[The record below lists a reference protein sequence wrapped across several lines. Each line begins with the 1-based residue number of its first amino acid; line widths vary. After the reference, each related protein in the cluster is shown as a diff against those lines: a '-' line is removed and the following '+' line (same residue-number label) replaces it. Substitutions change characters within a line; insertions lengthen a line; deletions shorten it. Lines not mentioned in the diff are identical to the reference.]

1 MVVRQWPAVTRAG
14 RTSKCLYPSSLANQ
28 STRRS
33 RSLAPTIN
41 SIILEGYKNL
51 AVVQNTNRRTSH
63 SDEGSEEVEVE
74 IEFSWPKQ
82 ILENVSRGH
91 SRNVSTSGPQ
101 LITSNE

>member
-1 MVVRQWPAVTRAG
+1 VASSHKSRQNIQVPLPLLSRKPINKKIKVI
-14 RTSKCLYPSSLANQ
+14 SSYNQ
-28 STRRS
+28 QY
-33 RSLAPTIN
+33 N
-41 SIILEGYKNL
+41 SGGIQESSSCSEYEQKDF
-51 AVVQNTNRRTSH
+51 AD